1 MSQRHR
7 TAEVPLPPKQELRAH
22 AHSERHRIHVELS
35 NVANQVSA
43 GLDPA
48 DVHEPGAAWKPVH
61 HHDRR
66 RGEGQGG
73 EAGPQA
79 PLEDEDVE
87 AAQQDASG
95 EGRGVP
101 RLVGDGVAPDRPPRS
116 EPALAQL
123 GLRGRST
130 PRR

>member
-61 HHDRR
+61 HHDADIARDKLAKRGRKRHWKLKMWKRR
-66 RGEGQGG
+66 SKIR
-73 EAGPQA
+73 QA
-79 PLEDEDVE
+79 KAE
-87 AAQQDASG
+87 AARQAG
-95 EGRGVP
+95 E
-101 RLVGDGVAPDRPPRS
+101 
-116 EPALAQL
+116 
-123 GLRGRST
+123 T
-130 PRR
+130 